1 VENSPLLATAKT
13 EWTNPGEPI
22 ALEVPFMT
30 VSGDMSD
37 QSSGAGRVAGV
48 EFRRPDRL
56 QSGPKPREND
66 IAKRPL
72 HFADRSRSQSDRRR
86 IENDDV
92 SLETFTLPVEAARLK
107 VRDVIDRNP
116 QRGYLEIVERWRQ
129 RPDGLI
135 EFAICRLPRR
145 TE

>member
-1 VENSPLLATAKT
+1 MLN
-13 EWTNPGEPI
+13 
-22 ALEVPFMT
+22 
-30 VSGDMSD
+30 D
-37 QSSGAGRVAGV
+37 QSGGVRRAAGL
-48 EFRRPDRL
+48 EFRQLGDLKP
-56 QSGPKPREND
+56 GPKQREND
-66 IAKRPL
+66 FTKRPL
-72 HFADRSRSQSDRRR
+72 HLADRSRLQSDRRG
-86 IENDDV
+86 IQNEDV

-116 QRGYLEIVERWRQ
+116 QRGYLEIVQRWRQ

>member
-1 VENSPLLATAKT
+1 
-13 EWTNPGEPI
+13 
-22 ALEVPFMT
+22 MT
-30 VSGDMSD
+30 VSGDMNDRST
-37 QSSGAGRVAGV
+37 GVRRAAGV
-48 EFRRPDRL
+48 RFHQPGH
-56 QSGPKPREND
+56 QSDPKQQKDGCMKP
-66 IAKRPL
+66 PSHL
-72 HFADRSRSQSDRRR
+72 ADRSRLQRDRRK

-92 SLETFTLPVEAARLK
+92 SLEAFTLPVEAARLK
-107 VRDVIDRNP
+107 VRDIIDRHP

>member
-1 VENSPLLATAKT
+1 L
-13 EWTNPGEPI
+13 
-22 ALEVPFMT
+22 
-30 VSGDMSD
+30 
-37 QSSGAGRVAGV
+37 
-48 EFRRPDRL
+48 
-56 QSGPKPREND
+56 
-66 IAKRPL
+66 
-72 HFADRSRSQSDRRR
+72 QSDRRR

-92 SLETFTLPVEAARLK
+92 SLETFTLPVEAACLK